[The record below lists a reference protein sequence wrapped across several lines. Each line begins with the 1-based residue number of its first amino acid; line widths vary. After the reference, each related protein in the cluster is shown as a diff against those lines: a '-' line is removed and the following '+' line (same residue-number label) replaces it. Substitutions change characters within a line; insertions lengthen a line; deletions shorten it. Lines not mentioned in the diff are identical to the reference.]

1 MYHTSKR
8 NPALLGQSM
17 PQSCWHHQL
26 VFFCSISSTS
36 HPTLSILCPIT
47 WNTTKLT
54 NIAKAFVSF
63 TSNIVSVSPY
73 LRMIILFLATCLGS
87 NRSTA
92 TRAILV
98 IDLAIVIS
106 FDVYKKGGRFRNLP
120 SGCPHS
126 VPYVRGRSSAL
137 PFILWHH
144 KNREK
149 FVSFQISGNLL

>member
-1 MYHTSKR
+1 MSHTSKR
-8 NPALLGQSM
+8 NHVLLYQSKA
-17 PQSCWHHQL
+17 QADSHHK
-26 VFFCSISSTS
+26 FIFSCSISSIP

-54 NIAKAFVSF
+54 NIVIAFLSF

-73 LRMIILFLATCLGS
+73 LRMIILPLATCLGS

-106 FDVYKKGGRFRNLP
+106 FDVYKKGGCFRNPP

-144 KNREK
+144 KNSDK
-149 FVSFQISGNLL
+149 FGSFQISGNLL